1 MCIMYAIILGIIL
14 KIFVCLFIIY
24 ISHSVWSY
32 LKDNYSTKKTKNLVN
47 TQIDKYKKIIN
58 ELQENK
64 PVQTEQQSISEKDLE
79 LMNNELTSFMEET

>member
-1 MCIMYAIILGIIL
+1 MYAIILGIIL

-24 ISHSVWSY
+24 ISHSIWSY
-32 LKDNYSTKKTKNLVN
+32 LKDIYSIKKTKNLVN

-64 PVQTEQQSISEKDLE
+64 PIQEPSISEKDLE

>member
-1 MCIMYAIILGIIL
+1 MYAIILGIIL

-24 ISHSVWSY
+24 ISHSIWSY
-32 LKDNYSTKKTKNLVN
+32 LKDIYSTKKTKNLVN

-64 PVQTEQQSISEKDLE
+64 PDQNHQEPSISKKDLE
-79 LMNNELTSFMEET
+79 LMNNELISFMEET

>member
-1 MCIMYAIILGIIL
+1 MYAIILGIIL

-24 ISHSVWSY
+24 VSQSIWSY
-32 LKDNYSTKKTKNLVN
+32 LKDIYSTKKTKNLVN

-64 PVQTEQQSISEKDLE
+64 PIHQEPSISKKDLE
-79 LMNNELTSFMEET
+79 LMNNELISFMEET

>member
-1 MCIMYAIILGIIL
+1 MYAIILGIIL

-24 ISHSVWSY
+24 VSQSIWSY
-32 LKDNYSTKKTKNLVN
+32 LKDIYSTKKTKNLVN

-64 PVQTEQQSISEKDLE
+64 PDQNHQEPSISKKDLE
-79 LMNNELTSFMEET
+79 LMNNELISFMEET

>member
-1 MCIMYAIILGIIL
+1 MYAIILGIIL

>member
-1 MCIMYAIILGIIL
+1 MYAIILGIIL

-24 ISHSVWSY
+24 ISHSIWSY

-64 PVQTEQQSISEKDLE
+64 PIQPPTISEKDLE